1 MKNKHNIL
9 LFITILILVGIF
21 ACFASGIKI
30 PYFENYG
37 VNFRANVKA
46 ITEFIGLDLPQSVND
61 FLNKTPEPLSVE
73 EKLEIIEEMEKESAP
88 SATPT
93 PVLPSDSSIPLKASS
108 KIVALKGAYSAA
120 YAAYKSKVLCAYDTR
135 LVCYNT
141 DGSEE
146 WSTDIQISNPI
157 IKTAGDYILIAEKGA
172 LKSYLFKGRK
182 KLWENVSE
190 YTIISADVSENG
202 DTCIIS
208 DKAQYKGEVT
218 VINRKGEIVFKWD
231 SGRYEV
237 IDADISPSSRTL
249 AVALLNTD
257 SGADSKISF
266 FNIKE
271 TESFKSADFADS
283 IVFDI
288 EFSDEILNAMADNKV
303 IGLSSKGKISWTREF
318 ENKTLKK
325 YFIEDSGYKLCVFDN
340 SNVSEINIINN
351 RGSKKS
357 VFETLA
363 FPDYV
368 YISDGYLLYNDGR
381 VLMLSSLSGKNLK
394 KYTCTRDIYKLFI
407 IDSDSLLVVY
417 NSSLEFINL

>member
-9 LFITILILVGIF
+9 LFVLILILVGIF
-21 ACFASGIKI
+21 AITASGVKI
-30 PYFENYG
+30 SYFENYG
-37 VNFRANVKA
+37 VNFRSNIKSIA
-46 ITEFIGLDLPQSVND
+46 EYIGLDLPQSVDD

-73 EKLEIIEEMEKESAP
+73 EKLEIIDEMEKESTP

-93 PVLPSDSSIPLKASS
+93 PVLPSDSSLPLKASS

-120 YAAYKSKVLCAYDTR
+120 YAPYKSNVLCAYDTR

-141 DGSEE
+141 DGNEE

-157 IKTAGDYILIAEKGA
+157 IKTAGNYILVSEKGSY
-172 LKSYLFKGRK
+172 KSYLFKGKK
-182 KLWENVSE
+182 KLWENTSE
-190 YTIISADVSENG
+190 STIISADVSENG

-208 DKAQYKGEVT
+208 DKPRYKGEVT
-218 VINRKGEIVFKWD
+218 VINRKGEIIFKWD
-231 SGRYEV
+231 SGKYEV
-237 IDADISPSSRTL
+237 IDADISSSSRTL
-249 AVALLNTD
+249 AIALLNTD

-271 TESFKSADFADS
+271 TESFRSADIADS

-288 EFSDEILNAMADNKV
+288 EFSGETLNAMADNKV
-303 IGLSSKGKISWTREF
+303 LGLSSGGKISWTREF
-318 ENKTLKK
+318 EEKALKK
-325 YFIEDSGYKLCVFDN
+325 YFIENSGYKLCVFDN
-340 SNVSEINIINN
+340 SNVSEMNIINN

-357 VFETLA
+357 SFETLA